1 MNKKEL
7 MKLINATAK
16 KVTDLTLAGKIDE
29 AEEAKKDLIAYRA
42 QYNTIEEAEKLSV
55 EIPDEVPEN
64 VAVDPLKAAQN
75 LNTAVVKTAD
85 KTVKPAGEK
94 VDSTEAFATAAR
106 NGFRMANVVTEG
118 DNASAGYTVPADIQ
132 TQINTYRDAQ
142 ASLRSYVTVET
153 VSTETGSRVYQKRST
168 LTGFAQVAENGKI
181 PASDAPQFEQ
191 KTFTIKKYGGYIP
204 VTNELL
210 ADSSANITANLTAHI
225 GNEDRVTDNKLI
237 LAAAKGAKTAVAI
250 TALDGIK
257 DIINK
262 TLGSTFRPTSVIH
275 TNDDGLAW
283 LDTLKA
289 SDGRYLLAPVPSDPE
304 HLQLSVGAVTIPVDV
319 IPNKD
324 LASDTTTTAGSTIIP
339 FIIGDLK
346 EGIKLYDRQST
357 NIRASQDASVTDYN
371 AFEQDGMIFRVTVR
385 KDVEVV
391 DSDAFVVANLTVA
404 GE

>member
-1 MNKKEL
+1 MNKKKL
-7 MKLINATAK
+7 MQMINASVENVKTLA
-16 KVTDLTLAGKIDE
+16 LAGKM
-29 AEEAKKDLIAYRA
+29 EEAKAAKEELANLRA
-42 QYNTIEEAEKLSV
+42 QYDAIEEAEKMTVNADSEEL
-55 EIPDEVPEN
+55 EGFT
-64 VAVDPLKAAQN
+64 DPISAAQN
-75 LNTAVVKTAD
+75 LNSVTNPNPKNVVA
-85 KTVKPAGEK
+85 PAGEK
-94 VDSTEAFATAAR
+94 KDSVEEFANAAR
-106 NGFRMANVVTEG
+106 RGFRTLNVVSEG
-118 DNASAGYTVPADIQ
+118 NNESAGYTVPADIQ

-142 ASLRSYVTVET
+142 ASLRNYVTVET

-181 PASDAPQFEQ
+181 PAADAPQFEQ

-225 GNEDRVTDNKLI
+225 GNEDRVTENKLI
-237 LAAAKGAKTAVAI
+237 LAASKGAKAAVTI

-262 TLGSTFRPTSVIH
+262 KLGSTFRPTSVIH

-304 HLQLSVGAVTIPVDV
+304 HLQLSVGAVTIPVNV
-319 IPNKD
+319 LPNKD

-346 EGIKLYDRQST
+346 EGVKLYDRQST
-357 NIRASQDASVTDYN
+357 SIRASQDASVTDYN
-371 AFEQDGMIFRVTVR
+371 AFEQDGMLFRVTVR

-391 DSDAFVVANLTVA
+391 DSDAFYVANLTVA